1 MAQSGTVN
9 VVGFQ
14 IRSAAGACAALLL
27 LAGCAS
33 PQSAPEDSGSDAV
46 TGPVVVFAAASL
58 TEAFTAL
65 GEDFETAHPG
75 ANVTFNF
82 GSSAA
87 LAQQIAAG
95 APADVFAAANQAAMG
110 VVSEAGQAVGEPAVF
125 ARNSLRIAVPA
136 GNPAGITGLADF
148 ARPDLTVALC
158 APEVPCGV
166 LSARAFE
173 AAGITPAP
181 DTLEQDVKAALVK
194 VQRDEVDCALVYRT
208 DIAAAGGD
216 GGVDGI
222 DFPGSADVVTEYPIA
237 PLLAAPNPAG
247 AQAFT
252 DLVLSA
258 DGRDRLAAAGFDVA
272 GPGTAEPGVG

>member
-33 PQSAPEDSGSDAV
+33 PQSAPEDSPDAV

-58 TEAFTAL
+58 TEAFPAL
-65 GEDFETAHPG
+65 GEDFETEHPG

-95 APADVFAAANQAAMG
+95 APADVFAAANQAALG
-110 VVSEAGQAVGEPAVF
+110 VVSEAGQVVGEPAVF

-148 ARPDLTVALC
+148 ARRDLTVALC

-166 LSARAFE
+166 LSARVFE

-194 VQRDEVDCALVYRT
+194 VERDEVDCALVYRT
-208 DIAAAGGD
+208 DIDAARGA
-216 GGVDGI
+216 VDGI

-237 PLLAAPNPAG
+237 TLQAAPNPAG
-247 AQAFT
+247 ARAFT

-258 DGRDRLAAAGFDVA
+258 GGRERLAAAGFDAA
-272 GPGTAEPGVG
+272 GPGDAGPGVG

>member
-14 IRSAAGACAALLL
+14 IRSAAAACAALLL

-33 PQSAPEDSGSDAV
+33 PRPAPVDSGSDTV
-46 TGPVVVFAAASL
+46 TGAVVVFAAASL

-65 GEDFETAHPG
+65 GDDFEAEHPD
-75 ANVTFNF
+75 ASITFNF

-95 APADVFAAANQAAMG
+95 APADVFAAANQAAMA
-110 VVSEAGQAVGEPAVF
+110 VVSEAGQMDGEPAVL

-136 GNPAGITGLADF
+136 GNPAGVTGLADF
-148 ARPDLTVALC
+148 ARRDLTVALC

-166 LSARAFE
+166 LSARVFE

-194 VQRDEVDCALVYRT
+194 VERDEVDCALVYRT
-208 DIAAAGGD
+208 DVAAAS

-222 DFPGSADVVTEYPIA
+222 DFPGSAEASTEYPIA
-237 PLLAAPNPAG
+237 ALRAAPNPAG
-247 AQAFT
+247 ARAFT
-252 DLVLSA
+252 DLVVSA
-258 DGRDRLAAAGFDVA
+258 GGRDRLAAAGFDVQDA
-272 GPGTAEPGVG
+272 DAQEPGVG